1 MRSFFN
7 PENWLWRGFGRVA
20 DFFLLS
26 CCWFLVSIP
35 IVTIPAACIALYDT
49 TAHCVL
55 GNDGGTYAR
64 FFRTWKAEL
73 KRSVLIAL
81 LWLAIAFLLGTG
93 YQILCQRVQADADQA
108 MFAIVYYFSLTIPV
122 AVFCWLLAV
131 ESRFVYGF
139 GQLHK
144 MAFYFTF
151 AHLPTT
157 VCIVAVALVTYD
169 LCARTL
175 FLVMVLPGI
184 CAYIQSIFIER
195 VFLKYLPKEETEEAT
210 AGA

>member
-1 MRSFFN
+1 MGGFFN

-26 CCWFLVSIP
+26 GCWFLASIP
-35 IVTIPAACIALYDT
+35 LVTMPAACIALYDA

-55 GNDGGTYAR
+55 GSDGGTYSR

-73 KRSVLIAL
+73 KRSVGITI
-81 LWLAIAFLLGTG
+81 LWLAVVAVLGTG
-93 YQILCQRVQADADQA
+93 YQILYQRAQADADQA
-108 MFAIVYYFSLTIPV
+108 MFAIVYYFSLAIPV

-131 ESRFVYGF
+131 ESRFVYSF

-157 VCIVAVALVTYD
+157 VCIVAIALVTFE
-169 LCARTL
+169 LCVRTV

-195 VFLKYLPKEETEEAT
+195 VFKKYIPAKEEAEV
-210 AGA
+210 

>member
-1 MRSFFN
+1 MGKFFN
-7 PENWLWRGFGRVA
+7 PDNWLWRGFGRIA

-26 CCWFLVSIP
+26 CCFFLCCIP
-35 IVTIPAACIALYDT
+35 VVTIPAACIALYDA
-49 TAHCVL
+49 TARCVL
-55 GNDGGTYAR
+55 GNEGSTYSR

-73 KRSVLIAL
+73 KRSVGIAL
-81 LWLAIAFLLGTG
+81 LWLAIASVLGIG
-93 YQILCQRVQADADQA
+93 YQILYQQAQADPDQVMLA
-108 MFAIVYYFSLTIPV
+108 LVYYFSLAIPV

-151 AHLPTT
+151 THLPTT
-157 VCIVAVALVTYD
+157 VCITVLALITYE
-169 LCARTL
+169 LCVRTV

-195 VFLKYLPKEETEEAT
+195 VFLKYMPKEEAEEV
-210 AGA
+210 

>member
-1 MRSFFN
+1 MGGFFN
-7 PENWLWRGFGRVA
+7 HENWLWRGFGRIA
-20 DFFLLS
+20 DFFMLS
-26 CCWFLVSIP
+26 CCWFLACIP
-35 IVTIPAACIALYDT
+35 LVTIPAACIALYDA

-55 GNDGGTYAR
+55 GNDGGTYSR

-73 KRSVLIAL
+73 KRNIGIAL
-81 LWLAIAFLLGTG
+81 LWLALASVLGAG
-93 YQILCQRVQADADQA
+93 YQILYQRAQADAEQV
-108 MFAIVYYFSLTIPV
+108 MFALVYYFSLAIPV

-131 ESRFVYGF
+131 ESRYVYGF

-157 VCIVAVALVTYD
+157 LCIVAVALVTFE
-169 LCARTL
+169 LCSHML
-175 FLVMVLPGI
+175 FLAMVLPGV

-195 VFLKYLPKEETEEAT
+195 VFKKYIPAEEPTEV
-210 AGA
+210 

>member
-7 PENWLWRGFGRVA
+7 PENWLWRGFGRIA

-26 CCWFLVSIP
+26 GCWFLACIP
-35 IVTIPAACIALYDT
+35 LVTIPAACIALYDAA
-49 TAHCVL
+49 AHCVL
-55 GNDGGTYAR
+55 NNERGTYSR

-73 KRSVLIAL
+73 KRSVGIAVM
-81 LWLAIAFLLGTG
+81 WLAIAFLLSIG
-93 YQILCQRVQADADQA
+93 YQTLHQRAQADASQA
-108 MFAIVYYFSLTIPV
+108 MFGIVYYFCLSVPV
-122 AVFCWLLAV
+122 AIFCWLLAV
-131 ESRFVYGF
+131 ESRFVHRF

-144 MAFYFTF
+144 MAVYFTF

-157 VCIVAVALVTYD
+157 VCIVAIALVTYE
-169 LCARTL
+169 LCVRTV

-195 VFLKYLPKEETEEAT
+195 VFRKYIPAKEEAEV
-210 AGA
+210 